1 MFSAKLLKVAMI
13 SDSNLISERTYP
25 MSTTTPHA
33 SSLPAVLSPVITP
46 FTADGSP
53 DVDRLGRQCRWLLE
67 NGVGLAVFGTNSE
80 ANSLSARQKRAALE
94 GLVSAGLPANQ
105 MMPGTGACSVDDAV
119 EMTRAAVDLG
129 AGGVLMLPPFYYKDV
144 SDDGLFAY
152 YSDVIQQVGDS
163 RLQVYIYNIPQ
174 VTKIP
179 LSVDLLE
186 RLVKAYPKTVV
197 GMKDSS
203 GDWAYTESCINR
215 LKSTGFRAYAGS
227 ESFLLK
233 TLRAGGVGCISAT
246 ANVNPAAISRLA
258 AEWQNADADERQSDL
273 DAVRSVFQK
282 FPMIAAMK
290 HAVSVTLGDT
300 AWRAVRPPL
309 VSLGSL
315 QQAELMQAL
324 NAIGFEMKGLAA

>member
-13 SDSNLISERTYP
+13 SDSNPINERTYP
-25 MSTTTPHA
+25 MSTTPHA

-46 FTADGSP
+46 FTADGDP
-53 DVDRLGRQCRWLLE
+53 DISRLAHQCRWLLD

-80 ANSLSARQKRAALE
+80 ANSLSARQKCNALTA
-94 GLVSAGLPANQ
+94 LVKAGLPAQQ
-105 MMPGTGACSVDDAV
+105 MMPGTGACSLDDAV
-119 EMTRAAVDLG
+119 EMTRTAVELG

-144 SDDGLFAY
+144 PDDGLFAY
-152 YSDVIQQVGDS
+152 YSEVIQRIADP

-203 GDWAYTESCINR
+203 GDWAYTESCIHR

-227 ESFLLK
+227 ETFLLK

-246 ANVNPAAISRLA
+246 ANVNPAAISSLA
-258 AEWQNADADERQSDL
+258 THWQSADADQLQAAL
-273 DAVRSVFQK
+273 DQVRGIFQK

-290 HAVSVTLGDT
+290 HAVSVTLKD
-300 AWRAVRPPL
+300 AQWQAVRPPL
-309 VSLGSL
+309 VRLSPI

-324 NAIGFEMKGLAA
+324 DAIGFEMTGLAS